1 MRTFLVMAWTSIGLL
16 GFSFGSVSA
25 VFLEGA
31 RGRKFTKAMTDHVF
45 GHKHRGENLAV
56 MNVKSDADEI
66 GRNHR
71 AARPGFDR
79 RLRFSVLGLLDF
91 LQQVKIYKRAFF
103 N

>member
-1 MRTFLVMAWTSIGLL
+1 MRTFFVMAWTSISLL

-31 RGRKFTKAMTDHVF
+31 RGRKFAEAMTDHVF
-45 GHKHRGENLAV
+45 GYEHRGENLAV
-56 MNVKSDADEI
+56 MNVKSDADEV

-79 RLRFSVLGLLDF
+79 RLGFCVFGLLDF
-91 LQQVKIYKRAFF
+91 LHQVKIYKRAFF